1 LDVIKDNEVFVVISC
16 SQCLLRFAFQ
26 TIRYASII
34 DAEPYFNL
42 LQRKIYLFLIVINI
56 LRYVSSV
63 NQFFLIQFNN
73 SLVIMYFVVNLML
86 L

>member
-1 LDVIKDNEVFVVISC
+1 
-16 SQCLLRFAFQ
+16 
-26 TIRYASII
+26 
-34 DAEPYFNL
+34 

-63 NQFFLIQFNN
+63 NRFFLIQFNN
-73 SLVIMYFVVNLML
+73 SSVNMYFIVNLML

>member
-34 DAEPYFNL
+34 DAELYCNL
-42 LQRKIYLFLIVINI
+42 LQRKIYFFLIVINI
-56 LRYVSSV
+56 LRYVSLV
-63 NQFFLIQFNN
+63 NRFSLIQFNN
-73 SLVIMYFVVNLML
+73 SLFNMYFIVNLML